1 MRLLRPDFNF
11 TDLELQDAV
20 ALCHDNG
27 VRLYV
32 TLNNLYHEEE
42 LPALHDYLEFLK
54 AIQVD
59 AVIIQ
64 DLALIEACHRQ
75 GITMHASV
83 QMGVNNLETARLL
96 EQSGVSRAVLSKN
109 LALHEIRELRDQSSL
124 GLEYFVHGDLCV
136 AHTGQCLMSGLL
148 FGRIGNRGECRK
160 PCRWSYDLETA
171 QSGKIVTDQ
180 YLLAFR
186 ISAFITAYRSWSRPG

>member
-1 MRLLRPDFNF
+1 MRARCEIELLAPAGKWTVLKEVLQAGADAVYLGGKRFNMRLLRPDFNF

-83 QMGVNNLETARLL
+83 QSTIETRLL
-96 EQSGVSRAVLSKN
+96 EQSGKRAVLSKT
-109 LALHEIRELRDQSSL
+109 ALHEIRSS
-124 GLEYFVHGDLCV
+124 
-136 AHTGQCLMSGLL
+136 
-148 FGRIGNRGECRK
+148 
-160 PCRWSYDLETA
+160 ETRA
-171 QSGKIVTDQ
+171 AWD
-180 YLLAFR
+180 
-186 ISAFITAYRSWSRPG
+186 